1 MENSKNIHKMIFD
14 AKDENR
20 LISQIHHDQK
30 FTNYI
35 KIEENMV
42 FEEYDG
48 FEYSRVYFH
57 ILDGKK
63 KLFHSQNEELVA
75 ENGYLYTFRK
85 EEEKYYIS
93 YHNHKFQAW
102 KGDYHAVFLK
112 YRTKYTELK
121 DENAKLNNKILE
133 VKSSRQ
139 DLVELIKT
147 LDNAIS
153 RTNKN
158 IAELKTMS
166 ASSTNELQVYV
177 EKARELIG
185 DLSFMTDT
193 ASSLADRIEKGMNN
207 VKKNGD
213 ESDIKKLSENIDKML
228 GKISNENAINV
239 NNEDSLANQG
249 RSFQKTRGSLLEA
262 FRSKRGF

>member
-1 MENSKNIHKMIFD
+1 MAALLLDIIVIGLL
-14 AKDENR
+14 A
-20 LISQIHHDQK
+20 ITI
-30 FTNYI
+30 
-35 KIEENMV
+35 V
-42 FEEYDG
+42 FCW
-48 FEYSRVYFH
+48 R
-57 ILDGKK
+57 
-63 KLFHSQNEELVA
+63 
-75 ENGYLYTFRK
+75 
-85 EEEKYYIS
+85 
-93 YHNHKFQAW
+93 
-102 KGDYHAVFLK
+102 
-112 YRTKYTELK
+112 
-121 DENAKLNNKILE
+121 LNNKILE

-239 NNEDSLANQG
+239 NTEDSLANQG